1 MEDQSFSVLLSQRL
15 SIRCFQAADA
25 SAFAAYRSD
34 PEVARYQGWEAPYSL
49 ERAIRFIESLE
60 GASPGVPGSWFQ
72 FAVALNPTDL
82 LIGDCGLCPTRRD
95 PSQAELDFTFAKAY
109 QGKGYASE
117 AVRRLLEYLFTSLAL
132 RRVYAITQI
141 QNSASN
147 RLLKRTGFD
156 WKGHFIEESSDE
168 GDTADEYKYE
178 LLREDWENHHA
189 S

>member
-15 SIRCFQAADA
+15 TIRRFKADDAA
-25 SAFAAYRSD
+25 AFAAYRSD
-34 PEVARYQGWEAPYSL
+34 PHVARYQAWEAPYSI

-95 PSQAELDFTFAKAY
+95 PSHAELGFTFAKAY

-117 AVRRLLEYLFTSLAL
+117 AVRRLMEYAFTSLAL
-132 RRVYAITQI
+132 RRVFAITQI
-141 QNSASN
+141 QNSAAN
-147 RLLKRTGFD
+147 RLLKRIGFE
-156 WKGHFIEESSDE
+156 WKGHFTEESSDKS
-168 GDTADEYKYE
+168 DAADEYIYE
-178 LLREDWENHHA
+178 LLREDWEYHHA